1 MENFTNQLDAILNKF
16 IWEEMNVKKMKQI
29 KRALLLLKK
38 QVVSGI
44 KETRKFLKEELYWE
58 IRKTKDYISNNVK
71 KRTRKTKEIITKP
84 SIVQEVEAP
93 AIDPIPQEELNTSNP
108 V

>member
-1 MENFTNQLDAILNKF
+1 MENFTNQLDVILNKF

-44 KETRKFLKEELYWE
+44 KEARRFLKEELYWE

-71 KRTRKTKEIITKP
+71 KRTRKTKEIIAKP

-93 AIDPIPQEELNTSNP
+93 KIDPIQ
-108 V
+108 